1 MSLNDVIARIED
13 IYARYGDY
21 ICVDLEKGKT
31 WIDSF
36 KGEGFTEEESTILD
50 FFVFE
55 GDTGAEIE
63 TECFADKLCEIYG
76 YKLEIWETEQV
87 FESCGLDIFVMSF
100 AVSNGPMNDWSYS
113 FHNIYESC

>member
-1 MSLNDVIARIED
+1 MSLNDVIVRIED
-13 IYARYGDY
+13 IYETHGDY
-21 ICVDLEKGKT
+21 ICVDLEARET

-36 KGEGFTEEESTILD
+36 KKEGFTEEESIILES
-50 FFVFE
+50 FVSE
-55 GDTGAEIE
+55 GDTGVETE